1 MFFLFLPQEEN
12 ILIKY
17 FQNLCYNK
25 KRNEEYKMNI
35 TERFLKYV
43 SFDTQSD
50 ENSHSVPSSS
60 KQLKLAHYLVEELQQ
75 LSIQNAFVN
84 EYGIVYAFIEANNG
98 SNQSIGLIAHMDT
111 SPDMSGKNVKPR
123 IISDYD
129 GSPIVLNQNLQIIMN
144 PEVFV
149 DLKKCLHQDL
159 IVTDGTTLLGA
170 DDKAGIA
177 IIMDFVEYLVSH
189 PEYLHC
195 KICIAF
201 TPDEEIGKG
210 TDHFDV
216 AFFNADFAYTID
228 GGSIHEINYEN
239 FNAASAEVSIYGNS
253 IHPGSAKGKMK
264 NSILIAQEF
273 NALLPQDAI
282 PSKTEG
288 YEGFHHLCDIQGN
301 CEKTILNYILRD
313 HDLNL
318 LTKQKQYFIKAAE
331 ILNQKYGKETIKLE
345 ISDSYYNM
353 KEVILKNPLVLSKV
367 YHAYEK
373 LNLFYEIVPIR
384 GGTDGAR
391 LSYEEL
397 LTPNLGT
404 GGFYCHGKFE
414 FVSINQ
420 MQLMVQILKEIV
432 S

>member
-1 MFFLFLPQEEN
+1 
-12 ILIKY
+12 
-17 FQNLCYNK
+17 
-25 KRNEEYKMNI
+25 
-35 TERFLKYV
+35 
-43 SFDTQSD
+43 
-50 ENSHSVPSSS
+50 
-60 KQLKLAHYLVEELQQ
+60 
-75 LSIQNAFVN
+75 
-84 EYGIVYAFIEANNG
+84 
-98 SNQSIGLIAHMDT
+98 
-111 SPDMSGKNVKPR
+111 
-123 IISDYD
+123 
-129 GSPIVLNQNLQIIMN
+129 
-144 PEVFV
+144 
-149 DLKKCLHQDL
+149 
-159 IVTDGTTLLGA
+159 
-170 DDKAGIA
+170 
-177 IIMDFVEYLVSH
+177 MDFVEYLVSH

-318 LTKQKQYFIKAAE
+318 LTKQKHDRWNSQPSGRCRERLPMHKTCRRA
-331 ILNQKYGKETIKLE
+331 
-345 ISDSYYNM
+345 
-353 KEVILKNPLVLSKV
+353 VILPLHNISSTTKMTKQTAEDRAFLIDKTS
-367 YHAYEK
+367 A
-373 LNLFYEIVPIR
+373 
-384 GGTDGAR
+384 A
-391 LSYEEL
+391 
-397 LTPNLGT
+397 
-404 GGFYCHGKFE
+404 
-414 FVSINQ
+414 
-420 MQLMVQILKEIV
+420 
-432 S
+432 